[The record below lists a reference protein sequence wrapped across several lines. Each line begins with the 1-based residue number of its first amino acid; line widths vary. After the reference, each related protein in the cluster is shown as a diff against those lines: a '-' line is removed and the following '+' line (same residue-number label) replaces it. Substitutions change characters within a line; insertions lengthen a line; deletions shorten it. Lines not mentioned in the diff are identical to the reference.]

1 MKKIIVI
8 FFLFFLTFIQVNALT
23 LPKEVDITADAIVLL
38 NLDADEIIYT
48 KILIRKKSLPH

>member
-38 NLDADEIIYT
+38 NLDADEII
-48 KILIRKKSLPH
+48 